1 MNRPL
6 RKQLPW
12 LIMVICLMVGLVA
25 IGQSDGAATAQ
36 VIGVNVLYT
45 TDADFD
51 RGTLVSVNHDA
62 PNNDQLQLD
71 QPTVPFPFINVAA
84 SGRGTVVRI
93 HTETGEIIG
102 EYRTAPEGRG
112 LNPSRTTVD
121 LYGNVWT
128 GNRDE
133 EGEIDGAPHG
143 SVVKIGLVVG
153 GKRVNADR
161 TPNPEGDYLAPPFGY
176 NTCADR
182 DNNGLIKTSRGLAD
196 IRPWPDITDGLGGAD
211 GSGHGVVDDAD
222 DECILVYQRT
232 PDAEGIRHLSVNAD
246 NNVWVGGY
254 AQWGP
259 TPFERWF
266 HLLHGD
272 TGAILNS
279 FDSRAFGC
287 GGYGGL
293 VDGNG
298 ILWSVSRG
306 QSHLGWPD
314 LYGYLL
320 RYDPANGTGTC
331 IELEEAYGLGV
342 DMNGFIWSSQFTLG
356 SIMKVSPEGIPE
368 PGFPK
373 ATGGNDGVKGVAVTS
388 MDNHVWVAGSFGS
401 DVSRLDNNGEIVKV
415 IAVGGGPMGVAVDAN
430 GKVWV
435 TNESDSNTMRIDP
448 HGGADG
454 LGEVDLVVDL
464 GPGASPYNYS
474 DMTGIVGI
482 SQTSP
487 QGLWAVVQDS
497 RTRGYEWGRIIW
509 NGEPEG
515 SEPPGTAIVVEAR
528 TSNTEAGLGSAPFK
542 TVENGE
548 LFSMFGRFVEV
559 RVTLKASPEGASPV
573 LSDIRVQSDA
583 IPLLRETYLPLV
595 LRSTP

>member
-1 MNRPL
+1 MNSSL
-6 RKQLPW
+6 RRQLPL
-12 LIMVICLMVGLVA
+12 LIMVMVMATGLLA
-25 IGQSDGAATAQ
+25 IGQSDDSATAQ
-36 VIGVNVLYT
+36 AVGVDVLYT

-51 RGTLVSVNHDA
+51 RGTLVSVNHDP
-62 PNNDQLQLD
+62 PNNNQLQLD

-112 LNPSRTTVD
+112 TNPSRTTVD

-133 EGEIDGAPHG
+133 EGEIDAAPHG

-153 GKRVNADR
+153 GQRVNADR

-182 DNNGLIKTSRGLAD
+182 DNDGLLKTSRGLGD

-211 GSGHGVVDDAD
+211 GSGHGIVEDAD

-232 PDAEGIRHLSVNAD
+232 PDAEQVRHLSVDAD
-246 NNVWVGGY
+246 NNVWIGGY
-254 AQWGP
+254 
-259 TPFERWF
+259 PFFLRTF
-266 HLLHGD
+266 HLLDGD
-272 TGAILNS
+272 TGTILDS
-279 FDSRAFGC
+279 FDSRDFGC

-298 ILWSVSRG
+298 ILWSAAVD
-306 QSHLGWPD
+306 SHSI
-314 LYGYLL
+314 L
-320 RYDPANGTGTC
+320 RYDPASRTGAC
-331 IELEEAYGLGV
+331 IPVEFAYGLGI
-342 DMNGFIWSSQFTLG
+342 DTNGFIWSSQWLLN
-356 SIMKVSPEGIPE
+356 SVVKISPQGAVEA
-368 PGFPK
+368 GFPK
-373 ATGGNDGVKGVAVTS
+373 PAGGAGECKGVAVTPQ
-388 MDNHVWVAGSFGS
+388 DNHVWVANSIGA
-401 DVSRLDNNGEIVKV
+401 DVSRLDNDGEVVKV
-415 IAVGGGPMGVAVDAN
+415 IAVGGGPHGVAVDAN

-435 TNESDSNTMRIDP
+435 TNLNDHNTMRIDP
-448 HGGADG
+448 HGGSDG
-454 LGEVDLVVDL
+454 LGEVDLVVEL

-487 QGLWAVVQDS
+487 QGLWTVVQDS
-497 RTRGYEWGRIIW
+497 MAHRYEWGRITW
-509 NGEPEG
+509 NSESEG
-515 SEPPGTAIVVEAR
+515 SEPPGTVIVVEAR
-528 TSNTEAGLGSAPFK
+528 ASNTEAGLGSAPFQP
-542 TVENGE
+542 VVNGE
-548 LFSMFGRFVEV
+548 LFSMFGRFIEV

-573 LSDIRVQSDA
+573 LSDIRIQSDA
-583 IPLLRETYLPLV
+583 IALLKQIYLPLV
-595 LRSTP
+595 FRQ

>member
-1 MNRPL
+1 MNSSQR
-6 RKQLPW
+6 RQLPL
-12 LIMVICLMVGLVA
+12 LIMVMVMATGLQA
-25 IGQSDGAATAQ
+25 TGQSDDSATAQ
-36 VIGVNVLYT
+36 VNGVDVLFT

-51 RGTLVSVNHDA
+51 RGTLMSVNHDA
-62 PNNDQLQLD
+62 PTNNQLQLD
-71 QPTVPFPFINVAA
+71 QPTVPFPFISVAA

-133 EGEIDGAPHG
+133 EGEINGVPHG

-153 GKRVNADR
+153 GQRVNADR

-182 DNNGLIKTSRGLAD
+182 DNDGLIKTSRGLGD
-196 IRPWPDITDGLGGAD
+196 IRPWPDVTDGVGGAD
-211 GSGHGVVDDAD
+211 GSGLGVVEDAD
-222 DECILVYQRT
+222 DECSLVFQRT
-232 PDAEGIRHLSVNAD
+232 PDAEGIRHLSVDAN

-254 AQWGP
+254 AQWGS

-272 TGAILNS
+272 TGAILDS
-279 FDSRAFGC
+279 FDSRVFGC

-331 IELEEAYGLGV
+331 IALEEAYGLGV
-342 DMNGFIWSSQFTLG
+342 DRNGFIWSSQFTLG
-356 SIMKVSPEGIPE
+356 SIVKVSPEGIPE

-388 MDNHVWVAGSFGS
+388 MDNHVWVADSFGS
-401 DVSRLDNNGEIVKV
+401 DVSRLDNDGEIVKV
-415 IAVGGGPMGVAVDAN
+415 IAVGGGPMGVAVDAK

-435 TNESDSNTMRIDP
+435 TNHGDSNAMRIDP

-474 DMTGIVGI
+474 DMTGFVGV

-487 QGLWAVVQDS
+487 QGLWTVVQDS
-497 RTRGYEWGRIIW
+497 MARRFEWGRIAW
-509 NGEPEG
+509 NSEPEG
-515 SEPPGTAIVVEAR
+515 SEPPGTDIVVEAR
-528 TSNTEAGLGSAPFK
+528 TSNTQAGLGSAPFQA
-542 TVENGE
+542 VENGE
-548 LFSMFGRFVEV
+548 LFSMFGRFIEV
-559 RVTLKASPEGASPV
+559 RVTLKASPEGASPL
-573 LSDIRVQSDA
+573 LSDIRIQSDA
-583 IPLLRETYLPLV
+583 IPWQREIYLPLMF
-595 LRSTP
+595 RQ